1 MMDSSYFMLRDS
13 DLLFLIRILMP
24 DCGDKQRMLRTL
36 KEDEEILEGML
47 VDDKLFHYLIQDPGS
62 PIRISPKLF
71 FTVLLSRVGHDL
83 EFQSYTVESDHGHSV
98 AVFDS
103 GDLARFVA
111 QREIRSY
118 LADML
123 VSFVRI
129 NSFTIPI
136 RVRKGIWRKL
146 RFSDFDIDSLISY
159 SRTLKETQRFST
171 YRRIADICL
180 FVTGVFPDY
189 VDTERRSEE
198 GRQRP
203 LSQRNREGYEKNGK
217 YFYRAAAR
225 HDVAQIQ
232 ELNCILLDLS
242 EKFSLAVKS
251 LIFMADHYLG
261 CRKERLFL

>member
-103 GDLARFVA
+103 GDLARFVE

-203 LSQRNREGYEKNGK
+203 LSQNGK

-242 EKFSLAVKS
+242 EKFSLAAKS

-261 CRKERLFL
+261 CRKERPFL